1 MLTVWVMLYLVLLFN
16 ITVIRVPED
25 EGMAGLGS
33 PKCRT
38 EQI

>member
-25 EGMAGLGS
+25 GGTEGLGS
-33 PKCRT
+33 RKCRT